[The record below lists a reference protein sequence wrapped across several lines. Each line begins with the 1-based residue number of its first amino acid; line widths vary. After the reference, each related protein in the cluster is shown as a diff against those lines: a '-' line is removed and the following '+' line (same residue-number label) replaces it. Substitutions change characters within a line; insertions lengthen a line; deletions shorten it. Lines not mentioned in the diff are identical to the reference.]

1 MDNYIKSLEDSNEE
15 LQKRLAEAEAEI
27 EKCHKKR
34 FPKIIFKCKG
44 PSRLDFMAE
53 IVLEPVLNGYLV
65 TKNRF
70 GKDGHELVLSNN
82 DIDHLLQGD
91 LTCLQ

>member
-1 MDNYIKSLEDSNEE
+1 MDNYTKSLEDSNEE
-15 LQKRLAEAEAEI
+15 LQKRLAEAEEEI

-44 PSRLDFMAE
+44 PSRLDYIAE
-53 IVLEPVLNGYLV
+53 IILEPTLHGYKV
-65 TKNRF
+65 IKNRF

-82 DIDHLLQGD
+82 DIEHILQGD
-91 LTCLQ
+91 MSCLQ